1 MIKLLLG
8 DEACARGA
16 YEAGCRVAAAYP
28 GTPSTEIL
36 EALAEYKDVYCEWS
50 TNEKVALEVAFGAAN
65 AGARSLVAMKHVGLN
80 VAADPLF
87 SSAYIGVKAGMV
99 IVTCDDPGMHSSQ
112 NEQDN
117 RFYGLMAKIPV
128 LCPSDSQEVKDFT
141 KLAFEISEQFEIPVI
156 LRMTTRVAH
165 SKSPVKLEERVE
177 VPIKGYNSEVWRT
190 NLLPQFARR
199 RHITLEEKLE
209 KLTEYAESTPINRI
223 EEGKRSFGIIADGVA
238 YLYAKEVFPNA
249 SFLKLGMVYPFPRN
263 LVKNFAQKVRKVYVV
278 EEVDPF
284 LEILAKANGIKVF
297 GKEFLPRW
305 DELNPFIVRNALSK
319 KKKEVKREEVIPRP
333 PALCPGCPHTG
344 IFYLLQRKNLILTGD
359 IGCYTLGALAPHKAM
374 DTCICMGASITFAH
388 GVDKALGK
396 NDSRRIVALIGDS
409 TFFHMGVPGL
419 INVGYNKGNVITIVF
434 DNRTTGMTG
443 HQDHPG
449 TGRTLMG
456 EETKIIKVED
466 VARACGIERVY
477 TLDPYQIRENRKLFR
492 EILAQE
498 GPAVVVSSR
507 PCALLVPRKE
517 AKRVVADLCSGC
529 KLCLQLGCPAI
540 MFKEEKAVIQDAFCV
555 GCGMCQELC
564 QKGAIV

>member
-16 YEAGCRVAAAYP
+16 YEAGCRVATAYP

-36 EALAEYKDVYCEWS
+36 EALVKYKEVYCEWS
-50 TNEKVALEVAFGAAN
+50 TNEKVALEVALGAAN

-80 VAADPLF
+80 VASDPLF

-117 RFYGLMAKIPV
+117 RFYGLFAKLPV
-128 LCPSDSQEVKDFT
+128 LSPSDSQEVKDFT
-141 KLAFEISEQFEIPVI
+141 KLAFEISEEFEIPVI
-156 LRMTTRVAH
+156 LRLTTRVSH
-165 SKSPVKLEERVE
+165 SKSPVKLEERKELPV
-177 VPIKGYNSEVWRT
+177 KGYNSEVWRT
-190 NLLPQFARR
+190 NLLPQFARK
-199 RHITLEEKLE
+199 RHRVLEEKLINLEAYSE
-209 KLTEYAESTPINRI
+209 KTPINRI
-223 EEGKRSFGIIADGVA
+223 EEGRKSFGIIADGVA
-238 YLYAKEVFPNA
+238 YLYARDAFPNA
-249 SFLKLGMVYPFPRN
+249 SFLKLGMVYPFPKN
-263 LVKNFAQKVRKVYVV
+263 LVRNFAQRVRKVYVI

-284 LEILAKANGIKVF
+284 LEILTKASGVKAL
-297 GKEFLPRW
+297 GKELLPLC
-305 DELNPFIVRNALSK
+305 DELNPLIVKNALK
-319 KKKEVKREEVIPRP
+319 KKKKKVKREEAIPRP

-344 IFYLLQRKNLILTGD
+344 VFYLLQRKNLILTGD
-359 IGCYTLGALAPHKAM
+359 IGCYTLGALPPHKAM
-374 DTCICMGASITFAH
+374 DTCVCMGASITFAH
-388 GVDKALGK
+388 GIEKALGK
-396 NDSRRIVALIGDS
+396 TDPRRIVALIGDS

-419 INVGYNKGNVITIVF
+419 INVGYNKGNIVTIVF

-449 TGRTLMG
+449 TGKTLMG
-456 EETKIIKVED
+456 ETTRIIKVEEL
-466 VARACGIERVY
+466 ARACGIERVY
-477 TLDPYQIRENRKLFR
+477 VLDPYKIKENRRLIREIFA
-492 EILAQE
+492 EE
-498 GPAVVVSSR
+498 GPAVIVSSR

-517 AKRVVADLCSGC
+517 AKRIISELCNGC

>member
-209 KLTEYAESTPINRI
+209 KLTEYAESTPINRF

-388 GVDKALGK
+388 GADKALGK

-466 VARACGIERVY
+466 VARACGIEKVY

-517 AKRVVADLCSGC
+517 AKRVIADLCSGC

>member
-16 YEAGCRVAAAYP
+16 YEAGCRVATAYP

-36 EALAEYKDVYCEWS
+36 EALVKYKEVYCEWS
-50 TNEKVALEVAFGAAN
+50 TNEKVALEVALGAAN

-80 VAADPLF
+80 VASDPLF

-117 RFYGLMAKIPV
+117 RFYGLFAKLPV
-128 LCPSDSQEVKDFT
+128 LSPSDSQEVKDFT
-141 KLAFEISEQFEIPVI
+141 KLAFEISEEFEIPVI
-156 LRMTTRVAH
+156 LRLTTRVSH
-165 SKSPVKLEERVE
+165 SKSPVKLEERKELPV
-177 VPIKGYNSEVWRT
+177 KGYNSEVWRT
-190 NLLPQFARR
+190 NLLPQFARK
-199 RHITLEEKLE
+199 RHRVLEEKLINLEAYSE
-209 KLTEYAESTPINRI
+209 KTPINRI
-223 EEGKRSFGIIADGVA
+223 EEGRKSFGIIADGVA
-238 YLYAKEVFPNA
+238 YLYARDAFPNA
-249 SFLKLGMVYPFPRN
+249 SFLKLGMVYPFPKN
-263 LVKNFAQKVRKVYVV
+263 LVRNFAQRVRKVYVV

-284 LEILAKANGIKVF
+284 LEILTKASGVKAL
-297 GKEFLPRW
+297 GKELLPLC
-305 DELNPFIVRNALSK
+305 DELNPLIVKNALK
-319 KKKEVKREEVIPRP
+319 KKKKKVKREEAIPRP

-344 IFYLLQRKNLILTGD
+344 VFYLLQRKNLILTGD
-359 IGCYTLGALAPHKAM
+359 IGCYTLGALPPHKAM
-374 DTCICMGASITFAH
+374 DTCVCMGASITFAH
-388 GVDKALGK
+388 GIEKALGK
-396 NDSRRIVALIGDS
+396 TDPRRIVALIGDS

-419 INVGYNKGNVITIVF
+419 INVGYNKGNIVTIVF

-449 TGRTLMG
+449 TGKTLMG
-456 EETKIIKVED
+456 ETTRIIKVEEL
-466 VARACGIERVY
+466 ARACGIERVY
-477 TLDPYQIRENRKLFR
+477 VLDPYKIKENRRLIREIFA
-492 EILAQE
+492 EE
-498 GPAVVVSSR
+498 GPAVIVSSR

-517 AKRVVADLCSGC
+517 AKRIISELCNGC